1 MFLCLSK
8 VDQLVPTVGSR
19 VTQEYNDRYVIERE
33 GERLQCE
40 HNQQFVPIFY
50 RNNCIL
56 VINCEIEL

>member
-33 GERLQCE
+33 GERLQ
-40 HNQQFVPIFY
+40 Y
-50 RNNCIL
+50 
-56 VINCEIEL
+56 EL